1 MTIAGDKSRDR
12 AARVK
17 DMVLLDGNDYAE
29 AGPGAAGIRGG
40 PEPQRVMLIVTNTGS
55 VSKRLIEAVER
66 EFPWVLV
73 EQVESVVAG
82 CRSFA
87 HPVALILVDVSLM
100 HEAEAAAAM
109 LSRVHPHAL
118 AAVIE
123 PYDKMQTTSFS
134 AIADSALFRSVLPMD
149 MRLDIWL
156 SIIRLMLC
164 GGEYLPPGSLV
175 GVRAGEPAS
184 PPPAHNGVPVGQ
196 RKAESSVAELT
207 ARELQILEM
216 VSRGLQN
223 KLIAAGLGLSEHTVK
238 IHLHNIIRKLGV
250 HNRTEAAARFRNARN
265 SNAVFD

>member
-1 MTIAGDKSRDR
+1 
-12 AARVK
+12 
-17 DMVLLDGNDYAE
+17 MVLLDGNDYAE
-29 AGPGAAGIRGG
+29 AQPGAAGIRGG

-55 VSKRLIEAVER
+55 VSKRLIDAVER

-73 EQVESVVAG
+73 EQVESVSAG
-82 CRSFA
+82 CRAFA
-87 HPVALILVDVSLM
+87 HPVALILVDVALV
-100 HEAEAAAAM
+100 HEAEAAAVM
-109 LSRVHPHAL
+109 LGRVHPHAL

-123 PYDKMQTTSFS
+123 PYDKMQATSFS
-134 AIADSALFRSVLPMD
+134 AVTDSALFRSVLPMD

-164 GGEYLPPGSLV
+164 GGEYLPPGSVV
-175 GVRAGEPAS
+175 GVRPGDPGPS
-184 PPPAHNGVPVGQ
+184 IPAHNGMPPAP
-196 RKAESSVAELT
+196 RKAESGVAELT

-265 SNAVFD
+265 GNALFD